1 MLDFSGR
8 AKWDAWD
15 NLGKSGQYEGEQGS
29 IRAKNDYV
37 KEATMLGYREK
48 DSEDVESAPRVVEK
62 KEQAVSVSQMSNDFV
77 DEA

>member
-29 IRAKNDYV
+29 ERAKNDYV

-48 DSEDVESAPRVVEK
+48 DSEDVESAPRVIEK